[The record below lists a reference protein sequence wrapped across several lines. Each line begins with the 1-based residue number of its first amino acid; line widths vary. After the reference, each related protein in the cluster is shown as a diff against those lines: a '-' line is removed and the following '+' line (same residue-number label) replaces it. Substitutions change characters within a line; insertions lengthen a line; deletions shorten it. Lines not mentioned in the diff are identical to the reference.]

1 MDLVVPSKMLRKMR
15 DRQIEKTGEK
25 IGVTQTEKLKHQ

>member
-1 MDLVVPSKMLRKMR
+1 MDLVVPSKILRKMR

-25 IGVTQTEKLKHQ
+25 KRRCHTN